1 MCVFSSMPTVTAMS
15 CNVESGGDVTVD
27 LGKDIRRTSSAFSL
41 KTIKCGDSS
50 KGMALFRFRGTHSRL
65 LPIVHLP

>member
-27 LGKDIRRTSSAFSL
+27 LGEDIRRTSSAFSL
-41 KTIKCGDSS
+41 KAKFGDSS
-50 KGMALFRFRGTHSRL
+50 KGMALFRIRGTHSRL
-65 LPIVHLP
+65 LPFVHLP